1 MNPESYTLKFNR
13 KKGKSGYE
21 KKDGSPLGF
30 TFVAADD
37 IKMPPD
43 ESSEYKYV
51 DSSTDLLPGS
61 YLWWSIDNSIP
72 YIGSSHTSRYGS
84 MAIYGSIK
92 YVFEHYQKSL
102 PKDPLTGK
110 LPKIELRIGGTLRYK
125 CEVCY
130 VIIACK
136 EKEPTLPYDKY
147 PMWPEVEKIQFNSDD
162 VVLYVNSIEVKN
174 IKGAASD
181 NSWNHH
187 VFGFHFP
194 DGQHQMICPK
204 SVFKD
209 KKTIHP
215 NYMCIK
221 KRPQVPGGEWIC
233 PDEIADDAQNKR
245 KRSNDSLEDEEEN
258 KRQHCD
264 DDKL

>member
-30 TFVAADD
+30 TFVVADD

-43 ESSEYKYV
+43 ESSKYKYV

-61 YLWWSIDNSIP
+61 FLWWSIDNSIP
-72 YIGSSHTSRYGS
+72 YSSHTSRYGS

-92 YVFEHYQKSL
+92 YVFEHYQRSL

-130 VIIACK
+130 IIIVCK

-162 VVLYVNSIEVKN
+162 VVSYVHSIEVKN

-209 KKTIHP
+209 KKMIHP

-221 KRPQVPGGEWIC
+221 KRPQGGEWIC
-233 PDEIADDAQNKR
+233 PDKIVDDAQNKR